1 MGHECDIFE
10 SGDGGGE
17 NVERIHKNAF
27 KQSIDIPRHFS
38 RILLKRGMG
47 P

>member
-27 KQSIDIPRHFS
+27 KTVNGHT
-38 RILLKRGMG
+38 
-47 P
+47 